1 MAKHMVAWDPF
12 REIASLRDDM
22 DRMFDSFFG
31 RVPADRDKRD
41 GIWLPLVDI
50 EENHDEVTV
59 RAELPGMTKEDIK
72 VSVVG
77 NVLTLSGERRYQSE
91 EKGRTFHR
99 IERAYGKFYR
109 SITLPTEVDNAK
121 VKAQY
126 RDGIL
131 TIALP
136 KSQDNRPKEIAIE
149 VK

>member
-1 MAKHMVAWDPF
+1 
-12 REIASLRDDM
+12 M
-22 DRMFDSFFG
+22 DRIFDSFFG
-31 RVPADRDKRD
+31 RVPADHDKRD

-50 EENHDEVTV
+50 EESQDEVLV
-59 RAELPGMTKEDIK
+59 RAEVPGMTKDDIK

-77 NVLTLSGERRYQSE
+77 NILTLSGERKYQSE

-99 IERAYGKFYR
+99 MERAYGKFYR
-109 SITLPTEVDNAK
+109 SITLPTEVDNAR

-126 RDGIL
+126 KDGVL

-136 KSQDNRPKEIAIE
+136 KSENNRPKEIAIE